1 MYFLTNLWSSLIKC
15 SDLLTTFET
24 LAFPKQI
31 LNDAFLHLKLHLR
44 FSRGRLEINK
54 RIVISSCRRG
64 TTNNLD
70 IWHAVS
76 WMSVFSNQKWC
87 LAFPVLDSC
96 MIKWCI
102 SESIWPLYKD
112 YQCLG
117 VYAFLRISLSAAFA
131 WY

>member
-15 SDLLTTFET
+15 SDFLTTFEMF
-24 LAFPKQI
+24 AFRKQI
-31 LNDAFLHLKLHLR
+31 LNDAFLHLKLCLR
-44 FSRGRLEINK
+44 FSRGPLEINK
-54 RIVISSCRRG
+54 RIVPSSCRRG

-76 WMSVFSNQKWC
+76 WMSMFSNQKWC

-96 MIKWCI
+96 TIKWCV
-102 SESIWPLYKD
+102 SESIWPLYSD

-117 VYAFLRISLSAAFA
+117 VYAFLCVSLCAAFA
-131 WY
+131 SY